1 MKLSS
6 TIRRFIL
13 RGIAIVYLL
22 LFLLACTSSAYFL
35 KGVLELKPIPMIG
48 ILKYTLLCVLFLVLT
63 ANAIKAITLKPH
75 RLYSLME
82 STKNMK
88 WLFTIAILLALTIK
102 LGILAI
108 PAKQTPVITYEQ
120 LCTLLLLAAFS
131 FWSNAYLQQEDSKPD
146 SNQPAV

>member
-1 MKLSS
+1 MKPSS

-48 ILKYTLLCVLFLVLT
+48 LLKYTLLCVLFLVLT

-82 STKNMK
+82 STKNLK
-88 WLFTIAILLALTIK
+88 WLFTIAILLALIIK
-102 LGILAI
+102 LGILDI
-108 PAKQTPVITYEQ
+108 PVRQTPAISYAQ
-120 LCTLLLLAAFS
+120 LCTLLLLAAFC
-131 FWSNAYLQQEDSKPD
+131 FWSNAYLQKEESKLD
-146 SNQPAV
+146 SNQTAV